1 MSESLLVENLLKWL
15 RTFETASNVHFVS
28 EIADGLVLGNVLST
42 ISPKHFTPEWLT
54 ELYRNES
61 QNWTAKANNLRQ
73 ILQAV
78 TDFLTEVPDE
88 RISIY
93 PEPDLVAI
101 AKDND
106 HLAAIHLL
114 QLVLGCAVNCEN
126 KEKYIEAIMGMEES
140 VQQSLMEAIQQ
151 VNESSMSVLNLSP
164 LLLYWTIGR

>member
-1 MSESLLVENLLKWL
+1 MSLP
-15 RTFETASNVHFVS
+15 
-28 EIADGLVLGNVLST
+28 GLVIVATTNSGLYM
-42 ISPKHFTPEWLT
+42 IEHASPKHFTPEWLT

-78 TDFLTEVPDE
+78 MDFLTEVPDE

-106 HLAAIHLL
+106 QLAAIHLL

-151 VNESSMSVLNLSP
+151 CHEFHAESFHNEDEFHK
-164 LLLYWTIGR
+164 I